1 MNEVKVLE
9 LRNPHSVIAVLQNRP
24 SDVIRLELVGD
35 GGGAAWRQAR
45 ELAEQLGISIGHR
58 DRSSQLTDR
67 RQGSIGCV
75 HARAP
80 IDLNELIE
88 KTDESGLWLALDSVQ
103 DPQNVGAIFRVAA
116 FFGVRGV
123 LMGRDRTAPITS
135 TVYDVA
141 SGGVEEVPFSF
152 ETNLYRAL
160 DRVRD
165 AGIWVLGSSE
175 HAKRDIYSVPRDR
188 AWMLVVGNEERGI
201 RPRIRQI
208 CDDLARVT
216 PSGKGATHSLNVANA
231 TAVLLGALSRPLSS

>member
-1 MNEVKVLE
+1 LVVVRSFFKRYWNFGCSDKIFQSWYVNEVKVLE

-88 KTDESGLWLALDSVQ
+88 KTDESGLWL
-103 DPQNVGAIFRVAA
+103 
-116 FFGVRGV
+116 
-123 LMGRDRTAPITS
+123 
-135 TVYDVA
+135 
-141 SGGVEEVPFSF
+141 
-152 ETNLYRAL
+152 
-160 DRVRD
+160 
-165 AGIWVLGSSE
+165 
-175 HAKRDIYSVPRDR
+175 
-188 AWMLVVGNEERGI
+188 
-201 RPRIRQI
+201 
-208 CDDLARVT
+208 
-216 PSGKGATHSLNVANA
+216 
-231 TAVLLGALSRPLSS
+231 